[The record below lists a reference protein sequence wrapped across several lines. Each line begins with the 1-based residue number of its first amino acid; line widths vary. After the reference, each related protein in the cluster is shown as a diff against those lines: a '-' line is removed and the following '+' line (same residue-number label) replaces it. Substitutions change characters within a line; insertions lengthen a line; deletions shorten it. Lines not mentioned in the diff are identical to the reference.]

1 MTRGLFLASA
11 ALVLAAGTVG
21 AASAAPEAGAPA
33 SQKGKN
39 SAAAPTVAAAKT
51 TGVSGFNAAMEIAE
65 LGRQQKD
72 PLMMV
77 AAARAV
83 QAIGGTPGEDASKGG
98 VADKAKPVAAATAV
112 ATRAEVPATPLV
124 DRLLAEATTFA
135 RGNEVALGLIRET
148 QAGAGRGTTA
158 GPHRHDVRLGGSKY
172 LDYTERFVRGQ
183 LAEAAVTGDGYT
195 NVDLVVYDA
204 SGNQI
209 CSSTRGGDREY
220 CSWTPAWT
228 GDFRVRV
235 TNYGGTYN
243 DVAVLVN

>member
-21 AASAAPEAGAPA
+21 AAFAAPQAGAPA

-39 SAAAPTVAAAKT
+39 SAAVAGAPATAT
-51 TGVSGFNAAMEIAE
+51 TGVSQFNAAMEMAE
-65 LGRQQKD
+65 LARQKKD
-72 PLMMV
+72 PVMMLG
-77 AAARAV
+77 AARAV
-83 QAIGGTPGEDASKGG
+83 SAIGGTFGEDVGKAG
-98 VADKAKPVAAATAV
+98 VADKAKPASGA
-112 ATRAEVPATPLV
+112 ATRAEAPATPLF

-135 RGNEVALGLIRET
+135 RGNEAALGLIRET
-148 QAGAGRGTTA
+148 QADGGRGTTV
-158 GPHRHDVRLGGSKY
+158 GPHRHDVRLGSSKY

-183 LAEAAVTGDGYT
+183 LAEAVVTGDGYT

-204 SGNQI
+204 NGNRI

-228 GDFRVRV
+228 GNFTVRV
-235 TNYGGTYN
+235 TNYGSSYN